1 MEHYS
6 LLREFADSWALLV
19 MAIFFVAMLIWP
31 FVRPNART
39 FYEDPSQIPFRHE
52 DKPAPEVRGGE
63 IPNDGQPHGQ
73 IPGQP
78 KEAR

>member
-1 MEHYS
+1 MEQYS

-63 IPNDGQPHGQ
+63 ILNDRQPD
-73 IPGQP
+73 GQP